1 MSDRPADIARMMA
14 PGDDAERRHQKLV
27 VIAQALIRQ
36 IEDQPQDTAGG
47 YAQFQRAALLE
58 DEVRARTRELEHALD
73 LLNASNA
80 SLSQAYRD
88 KEAARQNLSSAIEAV
103 QEGFALFDADDVLVM
118 CNSRFNAILPDIV
131 DRLQPGLDFETY
143 LRVVASSRHFKPPE
157 GMTPDAWIAMRRS
170 RHAERHFI
178 LTQEL
183 TEGRLIQVS
192 EQRTA
197 DGGTAI
203 LQTEVTDLIRAE
215 RAERGRLLN
224 DQAAILKAT
233 LEHLPLGVC
242 LFDGRL
248 RLLAWNAN
256 LSQMLTL
263 PLTRLREGVHFDE
276 LWHQLRTQFVFP
288 AQKGAN
294 RLADWARSVR
304 RRESFGVEVMR
315 LGGAGGPRTLALHAQ
330 EIPDGGFVL
339 SIDDITDYSR
349 ALDSISRANETLEA
363 RVTARTEEL
372 QDALAQAERANAS
385 RARFVAA
392 VGHDL
397 MQPLSAATLFV
408 GSLLEDV
415 AQPAPRAKL
424 EKIQRSLDS
433 VSGLIEALLDISRLE
448 AGQAALTVEPVAL
461 APLFEQLREEFTPV
475 AQAKGLQLVVRP
487 AQGWV
492 ISDRLYLRRILQNLL
507 ANAIRYTDHGRVLVA
522 ARPRAGRVLLQVRD
536 TGRGIAEGDHRLI
549 FAEFKRLDAKASAS
563 EGLGLGLAIVDR
575 AAALLGHALTL
586 RSAPGRGSTF
596 GVEVAATLQAP
607 DRRGAFSGLG
617 PDGADRPEVTALI
630 VENDAAMMQALTG
643 LLEQWGVNVL
653 DVSSGEDA
661 VALLEETG
669 VEPDLCIVDYQLG
682 AGMDGLACLRQ
693 LAHNLGS
700 TSRYWLMSASRSE
713 ALQRQA
719 GNLGVTL
726 LSKPIAPA
734 TLAQIIAEAREAM
747 RQDMPRG

>member
-1 MSDRPADIARMMA
+1 MNDDLPADIDRMMA
-14 PGDDAERRHQKLV
+14 PGDDADRRHQKLQ

-36 IEDQPQDTAGG
+36 IEDPPQETASG

-58 DEVRARTRELEHALD
+58 DEVRTRTRELEHALD

-80 SLSQAYRD
+80 SLQQAYRE
-88 KEAARQNLSSAIEAV
+88 KEAARQNLSAAIEAV
-103 QEGFALFDADDVLVM
+103 QEGFALFDADDILVM
-118 CNSRFNAILPDIV
+118 CNSRFNAMLPDIIE
-131 DRLQPGLDFETY
+131 RLRPGLDFETY
-143 LRVVASSRHFKPPE
+143 LRLVASSIHFTPPV
-157 GMTPDAWIAMRRS
+157 GMSPDGWIEMRRR

-183 TEGRLIQVS
+183 AKGRLVQVS
-192 EQRTA
+192 EQRMA

-215 RAERGRLLN
+215 RAERGRLLD

-233 LEHLPLGVC
+233 LEHLPLAVC
-242 LFDGRL
+242 LFDSRL
-248 RLLAWNAN
+248 RLLAWNEN
-256 LSQMLTL
+256 LTKMLTL
-263 PLTRLREGVHFDE
+263 PVTRLREGTHFDE
-276 LWHQLRTQFVFP
+276 IWLQLRSKLDFP

-294 RLADWARSVR
+294 LLADWARSVR
-304 RRESFGVEVMR
+304 RRDSFAVQVMR
-315 LGGAGGPRTLALHAQ
+315 DSGTGEARTLAIYAQ
-330 EIPDGGFVL
+330 EIQDGGFVL

-349 ALDSISRANETLEA
+349 ALESVNRANETLEA
-363 RVTARTEEL
+363 RVANRTEEL

-415 AQPAPRAKL
+415 SLPTSRAKL
-424 EKIQRSLDS
+424 EKVQRSLDS

-475 AQAKGLQLVVRP
+475 AQAKGLELVVRP

-492 ISDRLYLRRILQNLL
+492 SSDRLYLRRILQNLL
-507 ANAIRYTDHGRVLVA
+507 ANAIRYTDSGRVLLA

-536 TGRGIAEGDHRLI
+536 TGRGIPERDHRLV

-575 AAALLGHALTL
+575 AAALLGHTLTL
-586 RSAPGRGSTF
+586 RSAPACGSTF
-596 GVEVAATLQAP
+596 GIEVATTAVRPP
-607 DRRGAFSGLG
+607 DRRMVYSGLV
-617 PDGADRPEVTALI
+617 PGAEDRLEITALI
-630 VENDAAMMQALTG
+630 VENDPAMMQALTG

-653 DVSSGEDA
+653 DVPCGEDA
-661 VALLEETG
+661 ITLLDDTG
-669 VEPDLCIVDYQLG
+669 VEPELCIVDFQLG
-682 AGMDGLACLRQ
+682 AGMDGLVCLGQ
-693 LAHNLGS
+693 LKSRLGA
-700 TSRYWLMSASRSE
+700 TSLCWMMSASRSE
-713 ALQRQA
+713 VLNSRAA
-719 GNLGVTL
+719 DLGVTL

-734 TLAQIIAEAREAM
+734 TLAQIVAEVR
-747 RQDMPRG
+747 DLPR

>member
-1 MSDRPADIARMMA
+1 MNDDLPADIDRMMA
-14 PGDDAERRHQKLV
+14 PGDDADRRHQKLQ

-36 IEDQPQDTAGG
+36 IEDPPQETASG

-58 DEVRARTRELEHALD
+58 DEVRTRTRELEHALD

-80 SLSQAYRD
+80 SLQQAYRE
-88 KEAARQNLSSAIEAV
+88 KEAARQNLSAAIEAV
-103 QEGFALFDADDVLVM
+103 QEGFALFDADDILVM
-118 CNSRFNAILPDIV
+118 CNSRFNAMLPDIIE
-131 DRLQPGLDFETY
+131 RLRPGLDFETY
-143 LRVVASSRHFKPPE
+143 LRLVASSIHFTPPV
-157 GMTPDAWIAMRRS
+157 GMSPDGWIEMRRR

-183 TEGRLIQVS
+183 AKGRLVQVS
-192 EQRTA
+192 EQRMA

-215 RAERGRLLN
+215 RAERGRLLD

-233 LEHLPLGVC
+233 LEHLPLAVC
-242 LFDGRL
+242 LFDSRL
-248 RLLAWNAN
+248 RLLAWNEN
-256 LSQMLTL
+256 LTKMLTL
-263 PLTRLREGVHFDE
+263 PVTRLREGTHFDE
-276 LWHQLRTQFVFP
+276 IWLQLRSKLDFP

-294 RLADWARSVR
+294 LLADWARSVR
-304 RRESFGVEVMR
+304 RRDSFAVQVMR
-315 LGGAGGPRTLALHAQ
+315 DSGTGEARTLAIYAQ
-330 EIPDGGFVL
+330 EIQDGGFVL

-349 ALDSISRANETLEA
+349 ALESVNRANETLEA
-363 RVTARTEEL
+363 RVANRTEEL

-415 AQPAPRAKL
+415 SLPTSRAKL
-424 EKIQRSLDS
+424 EKVQRSLDS

-475 AQAKGLQLVVRP
+475 AQAKGLELVVRP

-492 ISDRLYLRRILQNLL
+492 SSDRLYLRRILQNLL
-507 ANAIRYTDHGRVLVA
+507 ANAIRYTDSGRVLLA

-536 TGRGIAEGDHRLI
+536 TGRGIPERDHRLV

-575 AAALLGHALTL
+575 AAALLGHTLTL
-586 RSAPGRGSTF
+586 RSAPACGSTF
-596 GVEVAATLQAP
+596 GIEVATTAVRPP
-607 DRRGAFSGLG
+607 DRRMVYSGLV
-617 PDGADRPEVTALI
+617 PGAEDRPEITALI
-630 VENDAAMMQALTG
+630 VENDPAMMQALTG

-653 DVSSGEDA
+653 DVPCGEDA
-661 VALLEETG
+661 ITLLDDTG
-669 VEPDLCIVDYQLG
+669 VEPELCIVDFQLG
-682 AGMDGLACLRQ
+682 AGMDGLVCLGKLKSR
-693 LAHNLGS
+693 LGT
-700 TSRYWLMSASRSE
+700 TSLCWMMSASRSE
-713 ALQRQA
+713 VLNSRAA
-719 GNLGVTL
+719 DLGVTL

-734 TLAQIIAEAREAM
+734 TLAQIVAEVR
-747 RQDMPRG
+747 DLPR

>member
-1 MSDRPADIARMMA
+1 MTPDLPADIARMMA
-14 PGDDAERRHQKLV
+14 PGDDPERRHQKLI

-36 IEDQPQDTAGG
+36 IEDQPQDTGGG
-47 YAQFQRAALLE
+47 YAEFQRAALLE
-58 DEVRARTRELEHALD
+58 DEVHARTRELEHALD

-80 SLSQAYRD
+80 SLEIAYRE
-88 KEAARQNLSSAIEAV
+88 KEAARQNLSAAIEAV
-103 QEGFALFDADDVLVM
+103 QEGFALFDAEDVLVM
-118 CNSRFNAILPDIV
+118 CNARFNAILPDIV
-131 DRLQPGLDFETY
+131 DRLQPGLHFDTY
-143 LRVVASSRHFKPPE
+143 LALVASSVHFTPPE
-157 GMTPDAWIAMRRS
+157 GMTAEGWIEMRRR

-178 LTQEL
+178 MTQEL
-183 TEGRLIQVS
+183 AEGRLVQVS
-192 EQRTA
+192 EQRTS

-215 RAERGRLLN
+215 RAERGRLLD

-263 PLTRLREGVHFDE
+263 PLTRLREGTHFDE
-276 LWHQLRTQFVFP
+276 VWHQLRAQFDFP
-288 AQKGAN
+288 ARQGAN

-304 RRESFGVEVMR
+304 RRDSFGVQVTQAA
-315 LGGAGGPRTLALHAQ
+315 GAEGPRTLALHAQ

-339 SIDDITDYSR
+339 SIDDITDHSR
-349 ALDSISRANETLEA
+349 ALDSVSRANETLEA
-363 RVTARTEEL
+363 RVAARTEEL
-372 QDALAQAERANAS
+372 QDALAHAERANAS

-408 GSLLEDV
+408 GSLLEDM
-415 AQPAPRAKL
+415 ALPAPRAKL
-424 EKIQRSLDS
+424 DKIQRSLDS

-475 AQAKGLQLVVRP
+475 AQAKGLQLVVTS

-492 ISDRLYLRRILQNLL
+492 MSDRLYLRRILQNLL
-507 ANAIRYTDHGRVLVA
+507 ANAIRYTAHGRVLVA

-536 TGRGIAEGDHRLI
+536 TGCGIAEKDHRLV

-586 RSAPGRGSTF
+586 RSAVGRGSTF
-596 GVEVAATLQAP
+596 GVEVATTLQAP
-607 DRRGAFSGLG
+607 DRRGASSGSG
-617 PDGADRPEVTALI
+617 AGGADRPEVTALI
-630 VENDAAMMQALTG
+630 VENDASVMQALTG

-653 DVSSGEDA
+653 DVASGEEA
-661 VALLEETG
+661 VALLDETG
-669 VEPDLCIVDYQLG
+669 VEPDLCLVDYQLG
-682 AGMDGLACLRQ
+682 AGMDGLVCLSR
-693 LAHNLGS
+693 LAVSLGAA
-700 TSRYWLMSASRSE
+700 SRYWLMSASRSE

-719 GNLGVTL
+719 NDLGVTL
-726 LSKPIAPA
+726 LSKPIAPG
-734 TLAQIIAEAREAM
+734 TLAQIIAEAGNPLR
-747 RQDMPRG
+747 

>member
-1 MSDRPADIARMMA
+1 MSPDLPADIARMMS
-14 PGDDAERRHQKLV
+14 PGDDPGRRHEKLV
-27 VIAQALIRQ
+27 VIAQALIRH
-36 IEDQPQDTAGG
+36 IEDPPQDPAGG
-47 YAQFQRAALLE
+47 YAQFQRAAVLE
-58 DEVRARTRELEHALD
+58 DEVRARTRQLEHALD

-80 SLSQAYRD
+80 SLSQAYRE

-103 QEGFALFDADDVLVM
+103 QEGFALFDAQDVLVM
-118 CNSRFNAILPDIV
+118 CNSRFNAMLPDIL

-143 LRVVASSRHFKPPE
+143 LRLVCSSRHFTPPE
-157 GMTPDAWIAMRRS
+157 GMTAEGWMEMRRR

-183 TEGRLIQVS
+183 AEGRLVQVS

-215 RAERGRLLN
+215 RAERGRLLD

-242 LFDGRL
+242 LFDARL
-248 RLLAWNAN
+248 RLLAWNRN
-256 LSQMLTL
+256 LAEMLAL
-263 PLTRLREGVHFDE
+263 PLPKLREGTHFDE
-276 LWHQLRTQFVFP
+276 LWHQLRARFDFP
-288 AQKGAN
+288 AQLGAN

-304 RRESFGVEVMR
+304 RRESFGVQVTREA
-315 LGGAGGPRTLALHAQ
+315 GAEGPRTLALHAQ

-349 ALDSISRANETLEA
+349 ALDSVSRANETLEA
-363 RVTARTEEL
+363 RVAARTEEL
-372 QDALAQAERANAS
+372 RDALAQAERANAS

-408 GSLLEDV
+408 GALLEDV
-415 AQPAPRAKL
+415 DLPTPRAKV

-475 AQAKGLQLVVRP
+475 AQDKGLELTVRP

-507 ANAIRYTDHGRVLVA
+507 SNAIRYTDRGRVLVA
-522 ARPRAGRVLLQVRD
+522 ARPRPGRVLLEVRD
-536 TGRGIAEGDHRLI
+536 TGRGIEEKNHRLV

-575 AAALLGHALTL
+575 AAALLGHKVAL

-596 GVEVAATLQAP
+596 SVEVAATPLHLP
-607 DRRGAFSGLG
+607 DRGRALSGLG
-617 PDGADRPEVTALI
+617 SNPGDRPEVTALV
-630 VENDAAMMQALTG
+630 VENDTAMMQALTG

-661 VALLEETG
+661 VALLDETG
-669 VEPDLCIVDYQLG
+669 VEPDLCILDFQLG
-682 AGMDGLACLRQ
+682 AGMDGLDCLRQ
-693 LAHNLGS
+693 LRARLG
-700 TSRYWLMSASRSE
+700 TLSRYWLMSADRSE
-713 ALQRQA
+713 ALQTQA
-719 GNLGVTL
+719 AELGVSV

-734 TLAQIIAEAREAM
+734 RLAEIVAAAQGRAV
-747 RQDMPRG
+747 

>member
-143 LRVVASSRHFKPPE
+143 LRVVASSWHFKPPE

-276 LWHQLRTQFVFP
+276 LLHQLRAQFVFP

-507 ANAIRYTDHGRVLVA
+507 ANAIRYTDQGRVLVA

-575 AAALLGHALTL
+575 ASALLGHALTL
-586 RSAPGRGSTF
+586 RSAAGRGSTF

-617 PDGADRPEVTALI
+617 PGGADRPEVTALI

-693 LAHNLGS
+693 LANNLGT

-719 GNLGVTL
+719 GDLGVTL
-726 LSKPIAPA
+726 LNKPIAPG

-747 RQDMPRG
+747 